1 MPSQTAVET
10 RLSEDLDKFIAD
22 QKDGIIQTGSKED
35 IRDAFED
42 TYVDTYQDEL
52 EAQHPGEQNE
62 DIVEGM
68 IDRGLLT
75 LNFDGRIA
83 AVK

>member
-1 MPSQTAVET
+1 M
-10 RLSEDLDKFIAD
+10 DKLIAE

-35 IRDAFED
+35 IRGAFED
-42 TYVDTYQDEL
+42 TCVDTYQDEL
-52 EAQHPGEQNE
+52 EVQYPGEQNE

-68 IDRGLLT
+68 IDCGLLA
-75 LNFDGRIA
+75 LDFDGRIA